1 MISKLLLSLMA
12 VVTVFAQNPG
22 LPDLKAVLELSDAQ
36 IQSLGQL
43 EQQKGQ
49 AVQPIAQHM
58 QQSQQQLDKLLQG
71 TSPDPAAAGRL
82 IIEISTLGRQV
93 QQVVTGFQQQA
104 LNLLQPAQKTK
115 LQMLSQVLVLQLAAQ
130 QAGALG
136 LLSPPVFAQPAAAGE
151 PDPQ

>member
-1 MISKLLLSLMA
+1 VISRLLLPLIAA
-12 VVTVFAQNPG
+12 VTLFAQNPG

-36 IQSLGQL
+36 IQSLGQI

-49 AVQPIAQHM
+49 AVQPIAQRM
-58 QQSQQQLDKLLQG
+58 QQSQQQLEKLLQG
-71 TSPDPAAAGRL
+71 SSPDPAAVGRL

-93 QQVVTGFQQQA
+93 QQVMTGFQQQA

-115 LQMLSQVLVLQLAAQ
+115 LQALSQVLVLQLAAQ
-130 QAGALG
+130 QAAALG
-136 LLSPPVFAQPAAAGE
+136 LLSPPSFAPPTGGE

>member
-1 MISKLLLSLMA
+1 VISKLLLPLIIA
-12 VVTVFAQNPG
+12 VTVFAQNPG

-49 AVQPIAQHM
+49 AVQPIAQRM
-58 QQSQQQLDKLLQG
+58 QQTQQQLEKLLQAS
-71 TSPDPAAAGRL
+71 SPDPVAAGRL
-82 IIEISTLGRQV
+82 VIEIATLGRQV
-93 QQVVTGFQQQA
+93 QQIITSYQQQA

-115 LQMLSQVLVLQLAAQ
+115 LQSLSQVLALQVAAQ
-130 QAGALG
+130 QAASLG
-136 LLSPPVFAQPAAAGE
+136 LLSPPSFAPAAAGE

>member
-1 MISKLLLSLMA
+1 
-12 VVTVFAQNPG
+12 VFAQNPG

-49 AVQPIAQHM
+49 TVQPIAQRM
-58 QQSQQQLDKLLQG
+58 QQTQLQLEKLLQG
-71 TSPDPAAAGRL
+71 SSPDPAAVGRL
-82 IIEISTLGRQV
+82 IIEMSTLGRHV
-93 QQVVTGFQQQA
+93 QQIVTGFQQQA

-115 LQMLSQVLVLQLAAQ
+115 LQSLAQVLVLQLAAQ
-130 QAGALG
+130 QAAALG
-136 LLSPPVFAQPAAAGE
+136 LLSPPSFGPPAAAGE

>member
-1 MISKLLLSLMA
+1 MISKLLLPLIAAATMS
-12 VVTVFAQNPG
+12 AQNPG
-22 LPDLKAVLELSDAQ
+22 LPDLKVVLELSDAQ

-49 AVQPIAQHM
+49 AVQPIAQRM
-58 QQSQQQLDKLLQG
+58 QQTQQQLEKLLQG
-71 TSPDPAAAGRL
+71 SSPDPAAVGRL

-93 QQVVTGFQQQA
+93 QQTVAGFQQQA

-115 LQMLSQVLVLQLAAQ
+115 LQSLSQVLVLQLAAQ
-130 QAGALG
+130 QAAALG
-136 LLSPPVFAQPAAAGE
+136 LLSPPSFAPATPGE